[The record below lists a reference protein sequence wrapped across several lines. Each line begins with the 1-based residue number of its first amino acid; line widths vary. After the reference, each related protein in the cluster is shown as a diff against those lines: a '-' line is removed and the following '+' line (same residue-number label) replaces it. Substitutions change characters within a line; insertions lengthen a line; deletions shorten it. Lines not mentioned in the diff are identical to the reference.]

1 MNIKNQFLL
10 DSKVTFLN
18 HGSFGACPKEI
29 FNEYQS
35 WQKKL
40 ENQPVKFL
48 DQYRDFGPNMTNVRK
63 ALSKKINCNINNLV
77 PVVNATTGL
86 NAIIKSL
93 HFQKGDEILMSNHEY
108 GALEK
113 TWQFMETKF
122 KIKIKIAKVSLPI
135 ITEEKF
141 IKDFVSKFNSKTKIL
156 FLSHITSPT
165 ALLFPIKKLI
175 KIAKENNIITI
186 IDGAHAP
193 GHINLNLKNL
203 NADFYSGNCHK
214 WMMSPKGS
222 AFMWSSSKFKNQLD
236 PLIVSH
242 GWNKKN
248 KSTNQKGALGNSRF
262 IDMFEYNGTKDPAA
276 WLSVPA
282 SIKYINKANNVKLFK
297 SQSDILYN
305 FALRLSKIFDM
316 SLLAKREFLPPLM
329 IAVPIPKVKEIEFQ
343 RKLYKNYKIE
353 IPIIPWE
360 NKSFARISYQL
371 YNTVRDLEKLEYAL
385 KKLFKQF

>member
-1 MNIKNQFLL
+1 MNLKNQFLL
-10 DSKVTFLN
+10 DNKVTFLN
-18 HGSFGACPKEI
+18 HGSFGACPKKI

-48 DQYRDFGPNMTNVRK
+48 DQFRDFGPNMTNVRE
-63 ALSKKINCNINNLV
+63 ALSKKINCNVNNLV

-93 HFQKGDEILMSNHEY
+93 HFKKGDEVIMSNHEY

-113 TWQFMETKF
+113 TWQFIKTKY
-122 KIKIKIAKVSLPI
+122 KIKITIAKVSLPI
-135 ITEEKF
+135 TSEEKF
-141 IKDFVSKFNSKTKIL
+141 IKDFVKKFTSKTKIL

-165 ALLFPIKKLI
+165 ALLFPIKKLVQ
-175 KIAKENNIITI
+175 IAKQHKIITI

-193 GHINLNLKNL
+193 GHIDLNLKNL

-214 WMMSPKGS
+214 WMMSPKGA
-222 AFMWSSSKFKNQLD
+222 AFMWSSSKYKNHLD

-248 KSTNQKGALGNSRF
+248 NSINQKGALGNSRF

-276 WLSVPA
+276 WLSVPS
-282 SIKYINKANNVKLFK
+282 SIKFINDKKNTKLFIT
-297 SQSDILYN
+297 QSKVLYN
-305 FALRLSKIFDM
+305 FALKLSNTFKM
-316 SLLAKREFLPPLM
+316 PLLGDRKFLPPLM
-329 IAVPIPKVKEIEFQ
+329 ISVPIPKVKEIEFQ

-371 YNTVRDLEKLEYAL
+371 YNSIKDLEKLEYAL
-385 KKLFKQF
+385 KKLLI

>member
-1 MNIKNQFLL
+1 MNLKNQFLL
-10 DSKVTFLN
+10 DNKVTFLN
-18 HGSFGACPKEI
+18 HGSFGACPKVI

-48 DQYRDFGPNMTNVRK
+48 DQFRDFGPNMTNVRE
-63 ALSKKINCNINNLV
+63 ALSKKINCNVNNLV

-93 HFQKGDEILMSNHEY
+93 HFKKGDEVIISNHEY

-113 TWQFMETKF
+113 TWQFIKTKY
-122 KIKIKIAKVSLPI
+122 KIKITIAKVSLPI
-135 ITEEKF
+135 TSEEKF
-141 IKDFVSKFNSKTKIL
+141 IKDFVKKFTSKTKIL

-165 ALLFPIKKLI
+165 ALLFPIKKLV
-175 KIAKENNIITI
+175 KIAKQHKIITI

-193 GHINLNLKNL
+193 GHIDLNLKNL

-214 WMMSPKGS
+214 WMMSPKGA
-222 AFMWSSSKFKNQLD
+222 AFMWSSSKYKNHLD

-248 KSTNQKGALGNSRF
+248 NSINQKGALGNSRF

-282 SIKYINKANNVKLFK
+282 SIKYINDKKNTKLFIT
-297 SQSDILYN
+297 QSKVLYN
-305 FALRLSKIFDM
+305 FALKLSNTFKM
-316 SLLAKREFLPPLM
+316 PLLGDRKFLPPLM
-329 IAVPIPKVKEIEFQ
+329 ISVPIPKVKEIEFQ

-371 YNTVRDLEKLEYAL
+371 YNSIKDLEKLEYAL
-385 KKLFKQF
+385 KKLLI

>member
-1 MNIKNQFLL
+1 VNLKNQFLL
-10 DSKVTFLN
+10 DNKVTFLN
-18 HGSFGACPKEI
+18 HGSFGACPKVI

-48 DQYRDFGPNMTNVRK
+48 DQFRDFGPNMTNVRE
-63 ALSKKINCNINNLV
+63 ALSKKINCNVNNLV

-93 HFQKGDEILMSNHEY
+93 HFKKGDEVIMSNHEY

-113 TWQFMETKF
+113 TWQFIKTKY
-122 KIKIKIAKVSLPI
+122 KIKITIAKVSLPI
-135 ITEEKF
+135 TSEEKF
-141 IKDFVSKFNSKTKIL
+141 IKDFVKKFTSKTKIL

-165 ALLFPIKKLI
+165 ALLFPIKKLV
-175 KIAKENNIITI
+175 KIAKQHKIITI

-193 GHINLNLKNL
+193 GHIDLNLKNL

-214 WMMSPKGS
+214 WMMSPKGA
-222 AFMWSSSKFKNQLD
+222 AFMWSSSKYKNHLD

-248 KSTNQKGALGNSRF
+248 NSINQKGALGNSRF

-282 SIKYINKANNVKLFK
+282 SIKYINDKKNTKLFIT
-297 SQSDILYN
+297 QSKVLYD
-305 FALRLSKIFDM
+305 FALKLSKTFKM
-316 SLLAKREFLPPLM
+316 PLLGDRKFLPPLM
-329 IAVPIPKVKEIEFQ
+329 ISVPIPKVKEIEFQ

-371 YNTVRDLEKLEYAL
+371 YNSIKDLEKLEYAL
-385 KKLFKQF
+385 KKLLI

>member
-1 MNIKNQFLL
+1 MNLKNQFLL
-10 DSKVTFLN
+10 DTKVTFLN
-18 HGSFGACPKEI
+18 HGSFGACPKKI

-48 DQYRDFGPNMTNVRK
+48 DQFRDFGPNMTNVRE
-63 ALSKKINCNINNLV
+63 ALSKKINCNVNNLV

-93 HFQKGDEILMSNHEY
+93 HFKKGDEVIMSNHEY

-113 TWQFMETKF
+113 TWQFIKTKY
-122 KIKIKIAKVSLPI
+122 KIKITIAKVSLPI
-135 ITEEKF
+135 TSEEKF
-141 IKDFVSKFNSKTKIL
+141 IKDFVKKFTSKTKIL

-165 ALLFPIKKLI
+165 ALLFPIKKLVQ
-175 KIAKENNIITI
+175 IAKQHKIITI

-193 GHINLNLKNL
+193 GHIDLNLKNL

-214 WMMSPKGS
+214 WMMSPKGA
-222 AFMWSSSKFKNQLD
+222 AFMWSSSKYKNHLD

-248 KSTNQKGALGNSRF
+248 NSINQKGALGNSRF

-282 SIKYINKANNVKLFK
+282 SIKYINDKKNTKLFIT
-297 SQSDILYN
+297 QSKVLYN
-305 FALRLSKIFDM
+305 FALKLSKTFKM
-316 SLLAKREFLPPLM
+316 PLLGDRKFLQPIM
-329 IAVPIPKVKEIEFQ
+329 ISVPIPKIKEIEFQ

-371 YNTVRDLEKLEYAL
+371 YNSIKDLEKLEYAL
-385 KKLFKQF
+385 KKLLI

>member
-1 MNIKNQFLL
+1 MNLKNQFLL
-10 DSKVTFLN
+10 DTKVTFLN
-18 HGSFGACPKEI
+18 HGSFGACPKKI

-48 DQYRDFGPNMTNVRK
+48 DQFRDFGPNMTNVRK
-63 ALSKKINCNINNLV
+63 ALSKKINCNVNNLV

-93 HFQKGDEILMSNHEY
+93 HFKKGDEVIISNHEY

-113 TWQFMETKF
+113 TWQFIKTKYQ
-122 KIKIKIAKVSLPI
+122 IKITIAKVSLPI
-135 ITEEKF
+135 TSEDKF
-141 IKDFVSKFNSKTKIL
+141 IKDFVKKFSSKTKIL

-165 ALLFPIKKLI
+165 ALLFPIKKLV
-175 KIAKENNIITI
+175 KIANQHKIITI

-193 GHINLNLKNL
+193 GHIDLNLKNL

-214 WMMSPKGS
+214 WMMSPKGA
-222 AFMWSSSKFKNQLD
+222 AFMWSSSKYKNHLD

-242 GWNKKN
+242 GWNKKSN
-248 KSTNQKGALGNSRF
+248 STNQKGALGNSRF

-282 SIKYINKANNVKLFK
+282 SIKYINDKKNTKLFMT
-297 SQSDILYN
+297 QSKVLYN
-305 FALRLSKIFDM
+305 FAFKLSKTFKM
-316 SLLAKREFLPPLM
+316 PLLGDRKFLPPLM
-329 IAVPIPKVKEIEFQ
+329 ISVPIPKVKEIEFQ

-360 NKSFARISYQL
+360 NISFARISYQL
-371 YNTVRDLEKLEYAL
+371 YNSIKDLEKLEYAL
-385 KKLFKQF
+385 KKLLI

>member
-1 MNIKNQFLL
+1 MNLKNQFLL
-10 DSKVTFLN
+10 DNKVTFLN
-18 HGSFGACPKEI
+18 HGSFGACPKII

-48 DQYRDFGPNMTNVRK
+48 DQFRDFGPNMTNVRE
-63 ALSKKINCNINNLV
+63 ALSKKINCNVNNLV

-93 HFQKGDEILMSNHEY
+93 HFKKGDEVIISNHEY

-113 TWQFMETKF
+113 TWQFIKTKY
-122 KIKIKIAKVSLPI
+122 KIKITIAKVSLPI
-135 ITEEKF
+135 TSEEKF
-141 IKDFVSKFNSKTKIL
+141 IKDFVKKFTSKTKIL

-165 ALLFPIKKLI
+165 ALLFPIKKLV
-175 KIAKENNIITI
+175 KIAKQHKIITI

-193 GHINLNLKNL
+193 GHIDLNLKNL

-214 WMMSPKGS
+214 WMMSPKGA
-222 AFMWSSSKFKNQLD
+222 AFMWSSSKYKNHLD

-248 KSTNQKGALGNSRF
+248 NSINQKGALGNSRF

-282 SIKYINKANNVKLFK
+282 SIKYINDKKNTKLFIT
-297 SQSDILYN
+297 QSKVLYN
-305 FALRLSKIFDM
+305 FALKLSNTFKM
-316 SLLAKREFLPPLM
+316 PLLGDRKFLPPLM
-329 IAVPIPKVKEIEFQ
+329 ISVPIPKVKEIEFQ

-371 YNTVRDLEKLEYAL
+371 YNSIKDLEKLEYAL
-385 KKLFKQF
+385 KKLLI

>member
-10 DSKVTFLN
+10 DNKVTFLN
-18 HGSFGACPKEI
+18 HGSFGACPKKI

-40 ENQPVKFL
+40 EMQPVKFL
-48 DQYRDFGPNMTNVRK
+48 DQFRDFGPNMTNVRK
-63 ALSKKINCNINNLV
+63 ALSKKINCNENNLV

-93 HFQKGDEILMSNHEY
+93 YFKKGDEVIMSNHEY

-113 TWQFMETKF
+113 TWQFIKTKY
-122 KIKIKIAKVSLPI
+122 KIKITIAKVSLPI
-135 ITEEKF
+135 TSEEKF
-141 IKDFVSKFNSKTKIL
+141 IKDFVKKFTSKTKIL

-165 ALLFPIKKLI
+165 ALLFPIKKLV
-175 KIAKENNIITI
+175 KIAKQHKIITI

-193 GHINLNLKNL
+193 GHIDLNLKNL

-214 WMMSPKGS
+214 WMMSPKGA
-222 AFMWSSSKFKNQLD
+222 AFMWSSSKYKNHLD

-248 KSTNQKGALGNSRF
+248 NSINQKGALGNSRF

-282 SIKYINKANNVKLFK
+282 SIKYINDKKNTKLFIT
-297 SQSDILYN
+297 QSKVLYN
-305 FALRLSKIFDM
+305 FAFKLSKTFEIP
-316 SLLAKREFLPPLM
+316 LLGDRKFLPPLM
-329 IAVPIPKVKEIEFQ
+329 ISVPIPKVKEIEFQ

-371 YNTVRDLEKLEYAL
+371 YNSIKDLEKLEYAL
-385 KKLFKQF
+385 KKLLI

>member
-1 MNIKNQFLL
+1 MNLKNQFLL
-10 DSKVTFLN
+10 DTKVTFLN
-18 HGSFGACPKEI
+18 HGSFGACPKKI

-48 DQYRDFGPNMTNVRK
+48 DQFRDFGPNMTNVRE
-63 ALSKKINCNINNLV
+63 ALSKKINCNVNNLV

-93 HFQKGDEILMSNHEY
+93 HFKKGDEVIISNHEY

-113 TWQFMETKF
+113 TWQFIKTKY
-122 KIKIKIAKVSLPI
+122 KIKITIAKVSLPI
-135 ITEEKF
+135 TSEEKF
-141 IKDFVSKFNSKTKIL
+141 IKDFVKKFTSKTKIL

-165 ALLFPIKKLI
+165 ALLFPIKKLVQ
-175 KIAKENNIITI
+175 IAKQHKIITI

-193 GHINLNLKNL
+193 GHIDLNLKNL

-214 WMMSPKGS
+214 WMMSPKGA
-222 AFMWSSSKFKNQLD
+222 AFMWSSSKYKNHLD

-248 KSTNQKGALGNSRF
+248 NSINQKGALGNSRF

-282 SIKYINKANNVKLFK
+282 SIKYINDKKNTKLFIT
-297 SQSDILYN
+297 QSKVLND
-305 FALRLSKIFDM
+305 FALKLSKTFNM
-316 SLLAKREFLPPLM
+316 PLLGDRKFLPPLM
-329 IAVPIPKVKEIEFQ
+329 ISVPIPKVKEIEFQ

-371 YNTVRDLEKLEYAL
+371 YNSIKDLEKLEYAL
-385 KKLFKQF
+385 KKLLI

>member
-1 MNIKNQFLL
+1 MNIRNQFLL

-29 FNEYQS
+29 FSEYQS

-63 ALSKKINCNINNLV
+63 ALSKNLNCNINNLV

-113 TWQFMETKF
+113 TWQFIETKF

-135 ITEEKF
+135 TSEEKF
-141 IKDFVSKFNSKTKIL
+141 IQDFVSKFNSKTKIL

-175 KIAKENNIITI
+175 KIAREKNIISI

-193 GHINLNLKNL
+193 GHIDLNLKNL

-222 AFMWSSSKFKNQLD
+222 AFMWSSSKFKNHLH

-282 SIKYINKANNVKLFK
+282 SIKYINKAKNVKLFK
-297 SQSDILYN
+297 SQSDTLYN
-305 FALRLSKIFDM
+305 FALKLSKHFNM
-316 SLLAKREFLPPLM
+316 PLLADREFLPPLM
-329 IAVPIPKVKEIEFQ
+329 IAVPIPKVKEIQFQ

-353 IPIIPWE
+353 IPIILWG
-360 NKSFARISYQL
+360 NRSFARISYQL
-371 YNTVRDLEKLEYAL
+371 YNTGKDLRKLEYSL
-385 KKLFKQF
+385 KKLIKQF